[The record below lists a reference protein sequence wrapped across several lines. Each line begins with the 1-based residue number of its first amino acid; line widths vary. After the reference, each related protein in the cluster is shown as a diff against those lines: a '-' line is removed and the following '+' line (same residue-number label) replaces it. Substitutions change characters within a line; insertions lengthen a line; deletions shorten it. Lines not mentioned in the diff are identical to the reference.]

1 MSLCLSIIQAALAAK
16 RARDLVRQKSVLRSS
31 SLPGKLADC
40 SSTTPEESGM
50 YCAFFVFMGYID
62 LKCMI
67 MKLSMG
73 IHK

>member
-1 MSLCLSIIQAALAAK
+1 M
-16 RARDLVRQKSVLRSS
+16 RQKSVLRSS